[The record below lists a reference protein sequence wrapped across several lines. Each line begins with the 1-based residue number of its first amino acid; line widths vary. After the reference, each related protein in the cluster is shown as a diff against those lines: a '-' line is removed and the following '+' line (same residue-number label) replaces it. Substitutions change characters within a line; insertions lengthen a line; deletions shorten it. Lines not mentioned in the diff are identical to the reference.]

1 MKHYLSLILACTV
14 LQACLSDKH
23 DVGVFPQ
30 KIYSAVSAKYPNE
43 KNTLMFVGAPEGFIA
58 PRFATSAVE
67 DNVNVGRVAAIVSA
81 LALKNSTVVIAGE
94 DETLTA
100 ATLAKALTI
109 GKEKI
114 GGAKAII
121 VGSKDAQKML
131 SAAATASKVTLGFMD
146 NPN

>member
-1 MKHYLSLILACTV
+1 MT
-14 LQACLSDKH
+14 
-23 DVGVFPQ
+23 GVQTCALP
-30 KIYSAVSAKYPNE
+30 IS
-43 KNTLMFVGAPEGFIA
+43 
-58 PRFATSAVE
+58 
-67 DNVNVGRVAAIVSA
+67 IVSA